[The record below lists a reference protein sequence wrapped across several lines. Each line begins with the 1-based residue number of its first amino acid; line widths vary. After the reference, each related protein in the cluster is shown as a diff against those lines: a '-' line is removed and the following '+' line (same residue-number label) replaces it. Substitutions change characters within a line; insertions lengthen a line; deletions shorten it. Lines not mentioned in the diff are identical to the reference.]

1 MRCCFVIGFVHPFS
15 NIFFL
20 SLSASAPPILVPIE
34 IRFHAYNSIGRSNN
48 RNAQNPLSLFFLST
62 LCILERWR
70 LRGATY
76 QSSCR
81 VFTKPRNEPENQGVT
96 LATRS
101 LQITSRRELRL
112 NHRKFIPRGL
122 TPFAA
127 RTCNS
132 SRNIFSTL
140 TAAYSIPIRI
150 IRVIVPLR

>member
-1 MRCCFVIGFVHPFS
+1 MRCFVIGFVHPFS

-48 RNAQNPLSLFFLST
+48 RNALNPLSLSFFLST
-62 LCILERWR
+62 LCILERVSWR

-81 VFTKPRNEPENQGVT
+81 VFTKPRNEPENRGII

-101 LQITSRRELRL
+101 LQITSRRELWL

-132 SRNIFSTL
+132 RPGTYF
-140 TAAYSIPIRI
+140 PR
-150 IRVIVPLR
+150 